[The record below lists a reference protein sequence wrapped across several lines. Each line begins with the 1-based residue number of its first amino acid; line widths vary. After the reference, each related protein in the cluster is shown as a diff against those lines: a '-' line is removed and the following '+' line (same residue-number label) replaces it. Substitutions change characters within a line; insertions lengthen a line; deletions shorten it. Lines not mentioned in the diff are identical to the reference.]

1 MTAKNITKNITK
13 SSRTARRPATGAAR
27 PWERGGR
34 AAVWKVIQRGAGRHL
49 PVVFDFDNTITRHDL
64 GEATLAY
71 LARSG
76 RLTPESLPVG
86 ISPAF
91 RPAGGSRRTLEAFP
105 SLVDYYLAL
114 LRPTAHGPA
123 DPRPYATGYTWA
135 LEVMAGMRVADV
147 VTATRKVLALGRA
160 GQPTVLQ
167 VTPESTPIPVPRFH
181 PEVVELLAELIRHAY
196 DVWIVSASNVWTVR
210 TAVLEALNPL
220 LRTRGASRG
229 IRADQVIGVSCLLT
243 DAKAR
248 LYKDALLVRENSEYA
263 QLQIQ
268 ALNRLKLT
276 NRLAYPLPTYSGKV
290 ACILDAIGRRPYLGV
305 GDSQGDRAMLAICN
319 HQLWVSR
326 DSTVPEQ
333 VAVRLVRSE
342 FENGWPLNYLR
353 ETAVITSAPKV
364 SRRSFKAS

>member
-1 MTAKNITKNITK
+1 MTAKKITKP
-13 SSRTARRPATGAAR
+13 RRATASPAAGAVV

-34 AAVWKVIQRGAGRHL
+34 AAVWKVIQRGAGKNL

-64 GEATLAY
+64 GEATLAC
-71 LARSG
+71 LVHSG
-76 RLTPESLPVG
+76 RLTPKTLPKG

-91 RPAGGSRRTLEAFP
+91 RADGKPRRDLNSFP

-114 LRPTAHGPA
+114 LHPTAHGPA
-123 DPRPYATGYTWA
+123 DPRPYATSYTWA
-135 LEVMAGMRVADV
+135 LEVMSGMRVAEV
-147 VTATRKVLALGRA
+147 VAATRKVLALSRA
-160 GQPTVLQ
+160 KKPTAIR
-167 VTPESTPIPVPRFH
+167 VTPKGTPIPIPRFH

-220 LRTRGASRG
+220 LRAHGAGGG
-229 IRADQVIGVSCLLT
+229 IRGDQVLGVSCLLA
-243 DAKAR
+243 DAKDR

-263 QLQIQ
+263 QLQTQ
-268 ALNRLKLT
+268 ALNQFKLT

-290 ACILDAIGRRPYLGV
+290 ACILDAIGRRPYLGA
-305 GDSQGDRAMLAICN
+305 GDSHGDRAMLAICD

-326 DSTVPEQ
+326 DSAAPEQ

-353 ETAVITSAPKV
+353 ETIAITSAPKA
-364 SRRSFKAS
+364 SKRSVKTS